1 MAEIKLTLSDR
12 ADVEDPHG
20 GTALAL
26 ELQGTGNIK
35 LHVRAC
41 VSVCEGLG
49 ECERVSACECVRVI
63 ELATKR
69 QVINGSVL
77 LPTTLTHDC

>member
-41 VSVCEGLG
+41 VSLG
-49 ECERVSACECVRVI
+49 ASVSMLERVSACVC
-63 ELATKR
+63 
-69 QVINGSVL
+69 G
-77 LPTTLTHDC
+77 

>member
-26 ELQGTGNIK
+26 ELQRTGNIK

-41 VSVCEGLG
+41 VSLG
-49 ECERVSACECVRVI
+49 ASESACECV
-63 ELATKR
+63 
-69 QVINGSVL
+69 
-77 LPTTLTHDC
+77 